1 MTASIR
7 YAPSRGALP
16 LTFTSHA
23 ATLAGRIIE
32 AVKNRGSTSAEEV
45 IRDIT
50 ISHLRAAYKAGVREG
65 SSQTTAE
72 LEGVVS
78 RLVARAIEGIR
89 LDPATC
95 PHCHGGRNDYGLCEI
110 CDGTGKR

>member
-1 MTASIR
+1 MTDPIR

-16 LTFTSHA
+16 QTFDGHA
-23 ATLAGRIIE
+23 AALTGRIVE
-32 AVKNRGSTSAEEV
+32 AVKNRGSASPEEV
-45 IRDIT
+45 IRDIVLV
-50 ISHLRAAYKAGVREG
+50 HLRAAYKAGIREG
-65 SSQTTAE
+65 VSQTTAE

-78 RLVARAIEGIR
+78 RLVARAIDGIR

-95 PHCHGGRNDYGLCEI
+95 PHCHGGRNDYGGCEI